1 LLFVGL
7 AEHAELDAAR
17 KSLVA
22 AGCDRDDHV
31 VLHAVV
37 ELAVLKTR
45 LADALEPP
53 TNARRSAPDA
63 LPADLDDTVLG
74 EEVHDVVPH
83 LAVRVIAVGGLE
95 ISNAVFVVQR
105 VDAVL
110 QLLERRFGFG
120 GRTGRRRDRNA

>member
-1 LLFVGL
+1 
-7 AEHAELDAAR
+7 
-17 KSLVA
+17 
-22 AGCDRDDHV
+22 
-31 VLHAVV
+31 

-120 GRTGRRRDRNA
+120 GRTGRRRDRDARGVLIEVIWNDGQVAAAPIGPALVIRA